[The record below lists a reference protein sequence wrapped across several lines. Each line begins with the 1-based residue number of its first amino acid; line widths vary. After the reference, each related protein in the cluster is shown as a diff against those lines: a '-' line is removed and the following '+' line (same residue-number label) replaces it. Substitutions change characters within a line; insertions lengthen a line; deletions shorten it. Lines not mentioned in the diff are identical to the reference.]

1 MSSHSEAFSATDSL
15 EGDLVQGSK
24 QVALIATAVLVATVL
39 LLIILASLVS
49 PPELANPKLTE
60 QAVAQRIQ
68 KVGAVAFQ
76 DNTPHEPKTGEQAF
90 NVQCSSCHASGAL
103 GAPKFGDKA
112 AWGARVAKGFAALW
126 NSALHGKNAMPAQG
140 GGLLSDFEVA
150 RGVVYMANAGG
161 AKFPEPKED
170 SKPAK

>member
-1 MSSHSEAFSATDSL
+1 MSSHPEVLATTDSA
-15 EGDLVQGSK
+15 EGNLVEGAK
-24 QVALIATAVLVATVL
+24 KVALVSAAVLVAIVL
-39 LLIILASLVS
+39 GIIILASLVS
-49 PPELANPKLTE
+49 PPEKENANLTA

-68 KVGAVAFQ
+68 KVGAVTFA
-76 DNTPHEPKTGEQAF
+76 DNTPHEPKSGEQVF

-112 AWGARVAKGFAALW
+112 AWSARVAKGFAALW

-140 GGLLSDFEVA
+140 GGSLSDLEVA

-161 AKFPEPKED
+161 AKFPEPKD
-170 SKPAK
+170 DAKPSK